1 MKVVSTYSVRL
12 TMPNAPLK
20 DTLHIYRNAV
30 QYLVDVTD
38 KEWNAF
44 IECTNAKDAVRVMES
59 MVVKTSNNVAP
70 KYDFSDKFYKI
81 A

>member
-12 TMPNAPLK
+12 TTPNAPLK
-20 DTLHIYRNAV
+20 DTLHIYSNAV

-38 KEWNAF
+38 KEWNTF
-44 IECTNAKDAVRVMES
+44 IKCTNAKDAVRVMET

-70 KYDFSDKFYKI
+70 KYDFSDKFY
-81 A
+81 